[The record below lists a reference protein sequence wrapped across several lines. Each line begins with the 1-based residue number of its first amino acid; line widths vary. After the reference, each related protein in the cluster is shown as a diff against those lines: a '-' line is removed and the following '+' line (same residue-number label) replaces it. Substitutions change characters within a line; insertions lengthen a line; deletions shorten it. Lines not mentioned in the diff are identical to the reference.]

1 MTEPFYEFTILD
13 KAHRFDFVSIGE
25 QIINKTIIFHQTHH
39 TGIYSLTLA
48 DVTENQEFDV
58 YNVSDNGDMKK
69 VLSTVLRTITAFLES
84 YPNAKVVFSGSTPSR
99 TRLYQI
105 AITHELSNFQTR
117 FLIEGY
123 THEKGFELFTK
134 NKSYDGF
141 AISVKN
147 P

>member
-25 QIINKTIIFHQTHH
+25 RIIKKTIIFHQTHH
-39 TGIYSLTLA
+39 SGIYSLTLA
-48 DVTENQEFDV
+48 DITENQELDV
-58 YNVSDNGDMKK
+58 YNVSDNGDMRTI
-69 VLSTVLRTITAFLES
+69 LSTVLRTISVFLER
-84 YPNAKVVFSGSTPSR
+84 YPKAKVVFSGSTPSR

-105 AITHELSNFQTR
+105 AINHELSNFQSR

-123 THEKGFELFTK
+123 TQKNGFEPFTK

-141 AISVKN
+141 AISEKK